1 MTVIFHPCSLQ
12 VHFSLKH
19 LLRCEPLLL
28 EFQLGFEFV
37 WCLHLPAINQG
48 PWDLSHDPSFCLFSP
63 SLTTRDAVLSWP
75 ETKFRS
81 HVLGDLLPLLPFSLL
96 DMESKVIDKKCTKEN
111 ETFKLKAKGD
121 EMKIWCSTIEESES
135 TGTNPFLRNKEE
147 GYGAFKQQILMD
159 WLLFKIF

>member
-1 MTVIFHPCSLQ
+1 MTVIFHPYSLQ

-19 LLRCEPLLL
+19 LLRCERLLL
-28 EFQLGFEFV
+28 EFQLGSNLFGASI
-37 WCLHLPAINQG
+37 CLPLIKGLKIFPMTH
-48 PWDLSHDPSFCLFSP
+48 HSFCSFPRLQ
-63 SLTTRDAVLSWP
+63 DAFLSWP

-81 HVLGDLLPLLPFSLL
+81 YFLWELLPLLPFSLL
-96 DMESKVIDKKCTKEN
+96 DIESKVIDKECTKEN

-121 EMKIWCSTIEESES
+121 EMKIWCSTIKESES